1 MPQITPNQ
9 AETTTTEPP
18 RKTSPQPSPSS
29 PPATGPDN
37 PAPKRGEK
45 GAMFRALVK
54 AGCDAPAAYNAE
66 AEVGSMAAENVVAQL
81 GAQFQLGFME
91 LRQLCRENAEGLVEQ
106 GKKLEALTEAGIER
120 DRKLDVLAAEV
131 NGLRGVLTAEVTG
144 LKEVLTAEVTGL
156 KEVLTAEVT
165 GLKEVLTAEVTGL
178 KEISA
183 ARTDALKMEFRLAWG
198 ALGVLVTVLLAV
210 FGFLFTR

>member
-183 ARTDALKMEFRLAWG
+183 ARTDALKMEFRLVWG